1 MGINSNFS
9 DFKSLLQ
16 KYLKIQ
22 VFRFYFFPKVY
33 PRVLSVVVLLFEI
46 LKCIYDSD
54 FLDTYKFSSK
64 GICELCGNGQVEGD
78 ETCDAGSSQGCTS
91 NCLGVRNGYSCHGG
105 SSTSPTICAKIPC
118 SICGNGIVNSGE

>member
-54 FLDTYKFSSK
+54 FLDTYKFSSN
-64 GICELCGNGQVEGD
+64 GICELCGNGLVEGD
-78 ETCDAGSSQGCTS
+78 EICDAGTALGCIRDCLEVNPQYSCTGGSPTSPSICTS
-91 NCLGVRNGYSCHGG
+91 QCGV
-105 SSTSPTICAKIPC
+105 
-118 SICGNGIVNSGE
+118 CGDGVVNSGE